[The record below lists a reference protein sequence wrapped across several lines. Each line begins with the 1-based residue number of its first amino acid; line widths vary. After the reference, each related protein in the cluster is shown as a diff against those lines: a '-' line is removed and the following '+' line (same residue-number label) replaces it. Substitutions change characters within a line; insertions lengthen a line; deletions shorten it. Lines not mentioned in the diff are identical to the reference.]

1 MKKHFLNKVSSVLI
15 VMICVLSA
23 VLSVPHPVKALQDT
37 GNINIQIAPFAEG
50 EELSLYDIGRYISG
64 FQLDPFFKES
74 GVDLSKAKNAS
85 ELMECANKLL
95 NYIKDFEGPQPVA
108 KARVD
113 STGTAKFMHINADYK
128 LYMIVQ
134 SSDTNKIAIS
144 PMIVEMPYY
153 TKISGE
159 YLYNM
164 KIQAKYFDT
173 RGKEKLSAIVLDK
186 ICPKGNPLRNAMFTF
201 EQKMYYSNEKMIPD
215 EAETGEDKNGTFYW
229 KRLSKSMAT
238 NDNGQIVVE
247 DLPFGV
253 YRFKEYRAPTG
264 FLLDTTPII
273 AHVDTYGTV
282 KVNEDGV
289 YVIDEGVPEMLI
301 FENEPKPDP
310 CNSDPCNSNPCSN
323 PCESS
328 KPNSEPSC
336 QSCPSVPSDISY
348 PSYPSFPSFPSY
360 PDISYPSTPSETT
373 DPEVTHPS
381 TSYPDISYPD
391 ISYPDISYPS
401 SVSDVS
407 YPDISYPDISYPD
420 VSYPDVS
427 YPDISYPDVS
437 YPDVSYPD
445 ISYPGVSYPSV
456 SYPQIVPGGKGNSV
470 ITGDDTGRYI
480 LTAGVVAVS
489 FASVIVLVFAGRKR
503 KKQ

>member
-273 AHVDTYGTV
+273 AHVERYDYVSKDPTILYDLVERGCLAH
-282 KVNEDGV
+282 VNAEV
-289 YVIDEGVPEMLI
+289 LI
-301 FENEPKPDP
+301 RD
-310 CNSDPCNSNPCSN
+310 
-323 PCESS
+323 SS
-328 KPNSEPSC
+328 KSSLPFKYIKWGLVHFICSDCHSIEKRPPNIEQGYS
-336 QSCPSVPSDISY
+336 I
-348 PSYPSFPSFPSY
+348 
-360 PDISYPSTPSETT
+360 I
-373 DPEVTHPS
+373 
-381 TSYPDISYPD
+381 
-391 ISYPDISYPS
+391 
-401 SVSDVS
+401 
-407 YPDISYPDISYPD
+407 
-420 VSYPDVS
+420 
-427 YPDISYPDVS
+427 
-437 YPDVSYPD
+437 
-445 ISYPGVSYPSV
+445 
-456 SYPQIVPGGKGNSV
+456 
-470 ITGDDTGRYI
+470 
-480 LTAGVVAVS
+480 
-489 FASVIVLVFAGRKR
+489 R
-503 KKQ
+503 KKLGEDYFDMLTGNAERVFNGKRIDLSEIKKPRNFFGSWI